1 VRVQLHPVVEVIAMT
16 EILNALLMVML
27 VLNLFTLGS
36 SRMVTLI
43 RIVAIQGVILGIIP
57 LLLHEHLTIPVVIA
71 AAAAVVIKSS
81 VIPAIMMRAL
91 RDVQIKREVE
101 PLVGFLPSLLL
112 GALGTAGSLLFFSQ
126 LNLVNQA
133 DGLLIIPTSIATI
146 IVGFIL
152 LTTRFKAITQVL
164 GYLVLENGI
173 FVFSLLLIEAIPL
186 VVEMGMLLDLF
197 VGIFVISII
206 TNHINRAF
214 SSLDTRNLVS
224 LKEE

>member
-1 VRVQLHPVVEVIAMT
+1 MSEL
-16 EILNALLMVML
+16 LNALLMIML

-43 RIVAIQGVILGIIP
+43 RIVAAQGILLGFLP
-57 LLLHEHLTIPVVIA
+57 LLVHERLTVPVIIA
-71 AAAAVVIKSS
+71 AVAAMALKGG
-81 VIPAIMMRAL
+81 VIPAIMFRAL
-91 RDVQIKREVE
+91 RDAQIKKEVE
-101 PLVGFLPSLLL
+101 PLIGFLPSLLL
-112 GALGTAGSLLFFSQ
+112 GALGTVAALLLFNQFSPGGVQ
-126 LNLVNQA
+126 GASLVV
-133 DGLLIIPTSIATI
+133 PTSIATVG
-146 IVGFIL
+146 VGFIL